1 MPVAW
6 FLFNDRVKL
15 GTYKTFDRQN
25 GGLMA
30 HFWEKHKQHATAKY
44 ISKGEKALGHY

>member
-15 GTYKTFDRQN
+15 GTYKIFDGQN
-25 GGLMA
+25 DGLMA
-30 HFWEKHKQHATAKY
+30 HFWEKHKQDATAKY
-44 ISKGEKALGHY
+44 ISKGEGALEHY